1 MIANVKKINN
11 NNNNNNNDNNH
22 VLLRMRFT
30 KFKAMEYPDQ

>member
-11 NNNNNNNDNNH
+11 NNNNNNNNH
-22 VLLRMRFT
+22 ALLQMRFT

>member
-11 NNNNNNNDNNH
+11 NNNNNNH
-22 VLLRMRFT
+22 ALLQMRFT